1 MESELELLQPMMA
14 SSEGGREWWWCDVG
28 TTGSSSEKS
37 EVDVSSSMSIGVL
50 SLQCETDTVCNVPS
64 EGGEVSLLLLLLLLL
79 LLGEN
84 CMVMMG

>member
-1 MESELELLQPMMA
+1 
-14 SSEGGREWWWCDVG
+14 
-28 TTGSSSEKS
+28 
-37 EVDVSSSMSIGVL
+37 MSIGVL

-79 LLGEN
+79 GEN

>member
-1 MESELELLQPMMA
+1 
-14 SSEGGREWWWCDVG
+14 
-28 TTGSSSEKS
+28 
-37 EVDVSSSMSIGVL
+37 MSIGVL